1 MRVYY
6 ENLPQQEGCRER
18 ERQMREKKIEML
30 AEFFR
35 QNPRA
40 ALGFSGGVDS
50 AWLLYAGIKA
60 GAEIQPYY
68 IRTAFQPDF
77 ELRDA
82 KRLCGELGTAL
93 NIVELDIFQV
103 EEAVKNPHNRCY
115 YCKKALFGALKEQ
128 AVRDGFSILLDGTN
142 ASDDADDRPGM
153 QAARELSVRS
163 PLRECGITKAE
174 VREMSRQAGLFT
186 WNKPAYACLATRIP
200 AGEMITDEKLC
211 RIEAGENELFGM
223 GFSDFRIRLF
233 HGAAR
238 IQLPAGQMG
247 TALEKRK
254 EITGKLEAVGFDGI
268 LLDLKER

>member
-1 MRVYY
+1 MMVYY

-115 YCKKALFGALKEQ
+115 YCKKALFGTLKEQ
-128 AVRDGFSILLDGTN
+128 ALRDGFSILLDGTN

-163 PLRECGITKAE
+163 PLRECGITKVFRGCTYEIAFHGDGNGSD
-174 VREMSRQAGLFT
+174 VLSLCVNGRKVTLKNNVIA
-186 WNKPAYACLATRIP
+186 PV
-200 AGEMITDEKLC
+200 AGEILKVDVML
-211 RIEAGENELFGM
+211 
-223 GFSDFRIRLF
+223 
-233 HGAAR
+233 
-238 IQLPAGQMG
+238 
-247 TALEKRK
+247 
-254 EITGKLEAVGFDGI
+254 GKKAE
-268 LLDLKER
+268 